1 MCSAPKEKGFIAKFQ
16 RVTPSGFALV
26 AALLAM
32 WILTALGLLVFTVT
46 TQDVRDSSRMVG
58 EKKAFAA
65 TEAGIG
71 QLVQKFNPA
80 DLPASATG
88 GMVKTDPNDGPD
100 SDPAS
105 LYSIDTPTLPTYGPA
120 AIQVSGYEI
129 GGGEIWGKDRF
140 LASVTGTN
148 TNYNSRV
155 SIAVGVGYGPVP
167 VTTQYR

>member
-32 WILTALGLLVFTVT
+32 WILTALGLLVFTMT

-71 QLVQKFNPA
+71 QLVQKFDPS
-80 DLPASATG
+80 DLPASAVT
-88 GMVKTDPNDGPD
+88 MVKTDPNDGPD

-105 LYSIDTPTLPTYGPA
+105 RYSIDTPTLPTYGPA
-120 AIQVSGYEI
+120 AIQVTGYAI
-129 GGGEIWGKDRF
+129 GGGETWGQDRF
-140 LASVTGTN
+140 LATVTGTN
-148 TNYNSRV
+148 TNYNSRA